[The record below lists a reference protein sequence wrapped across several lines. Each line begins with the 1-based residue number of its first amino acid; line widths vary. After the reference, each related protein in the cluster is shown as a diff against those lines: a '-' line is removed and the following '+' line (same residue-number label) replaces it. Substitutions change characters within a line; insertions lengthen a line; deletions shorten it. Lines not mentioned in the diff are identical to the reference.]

1 MRFTS
6 AMTLSTSPIRRGS
19 DRRTT
24 IACATGS
31 TSPPPSPC
39 STRAAMRLSADHAR
53 PHSTEP
59 HRKAVSAPSQTR
71 RVPKRSLAHPVSGMT
86 AVSDSR

>member
-1 MRFTS
+1 
-6 AMTLSTSPIRRGS
+6 MTASTSPIRRGS

-39 STRAAMRLSADHAR
+39 STRAAMSDSADHATPQR
-53 PHSTEP
+53 IDP
-59 HRKAVSAPSQTR
+59 HRKAVSEPSQTR
-71 RVPKRSLAHPVSGMT
+71 RVPKRSLAQPVSGMT

>member
-1 MRFTS
+1 M
-6 AMTLSTSPIRRGS
+6 RRGS

-39 STRAAMRLSADHAR
+39 STRATMSDSADHAR
-53 PHSTEP
+53 PHSTDP
-59 HRKAVSAPSQTR
+59 HRNAVSAPSQTR
-71 RVPKRSLAHPVSGMT
+71 RVPNRSLAQPVSGMT